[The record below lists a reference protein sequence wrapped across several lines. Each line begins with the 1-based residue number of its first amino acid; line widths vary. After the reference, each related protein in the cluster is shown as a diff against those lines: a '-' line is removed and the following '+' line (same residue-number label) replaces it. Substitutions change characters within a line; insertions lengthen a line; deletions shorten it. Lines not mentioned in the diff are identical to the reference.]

1 MYPKRHVIRYETRP
15 PDTSVGVKRALQTLS
30 DDNHKHGYSAHIFQ
44 YQLVCRPLQI
54 AFRFLILSPVCAN
67 RDLGTEGAE
76 EADLAIRKCIGQR
89 IIPGPRY
96 FCATRAIGATGGYVM
111 GYLCPGSLG
120 VD

>member
-76 EADLAIRKCIGQR
+76 EADLPIRNSIAQN
-89 IIPGPRY
+89 ILPTPPSFSATPALGPPR
-96 FCATRAIGATGGYVM
+96 
-111 GYLCPGSLG
+111 
-120 VD
+120 